1 MISRVAATKTFD
13 SDPAEILRLVQK
25 YDCLDEVRAI
35 AGDYA
40 GRARA
45 ALVPFAESPAKEA
58 LEMALDFV
66 LDRDR

>member
-1 MISRVAATKTFD
+1 M
-13 SDPAEILRLVQK
+13 
-25 YDCLDEVRAI
+25 RAI
-35 AGDYA
+35 ARDYA